1 MIQVT
6 TLEGRKFF
14 VDAWGMTT
22 TSRHAYDPEYW
33 IVVEDKGATCIIAE
47 LKNGKPSESYTKE
60 WTREQVER
68 QLRSHTCYKLSG
80 EYEITL

>member
-14 VDAWGMTT
+14 IDAWGPTM

-33 IVVEDKGATCIIAE
+33 MVVEDKGGSCVIAQI
-47 LKNGKPSESYTKE
+47 KNGKPSDSWRRE
-60 WTREQVER
+60 WSRERVE
-68 QLRSHTCYKLSG
+68 QQIKTHTCYKHVG
-80 EYEITL
+80 DYEIIL